1 MRSPPMHQSSQ
12 TAALITTRLIKP
24 GREEEFAR
32 WAERLDAAASRDA
45 DAAGVVRL
53 EQPSGLVYAVHR
65 FRTAADARRWQ
76 EAPARHAIEAEAEDF
91 SSGCS
96 QLEVGSRIQVRVPS
110 ETAIPK
116 WKTWVATWLAVF
128 PLLLALNGLVA
139 LLPFKLPQPVE
150 LAVTSLVMTATLTW
164 LILPRI
170 RKLFRSWLLAD
181 EDGGLRKDPS

>member
-1 MRSPPMHQSSQ
+1 MHDPDQP
-12 TAALITTRLIKP
+12 AALVTTRLIRP
-24 GREEEFAR
+24 GREDEFAR
-32 WAERLDAAASRDA
+32 WAERLDEAAAREA

-65 FRTAADARRWQ
+65 FRSAADARRWQ
-76 EAPARHAIEAEAEDF
+76 GASARRALEAEAEAF

-96 QLEVGSRIQVRVPS
+96 QLEEGRRVEIRVPS

-116 WKTWVATWLAVF
+116 WKTWIATWFAVF

-139 LLPFKLPQPVE
+139 LLPFKLPPPVE

-164 LILPRI
+164 FVLPYI
-170 RKLFRSWLLAD
+170 RKRLRSWLLAD
-181 EDGGLRKDPS
+181 GEDGLRRDPG

>member
-1 MRSPPMHQSSQ
+1 MSPPTTDLDQP
-12 TAALITTRLIKP
+12 AALITTRLIKE
-24 GREEEFAR
+24 GREDEFAR
-32 WAERLDAAASRDA
+32 WAERLDDAALREA
-45 DAAGVVRL
+45 DVAGVVRL

-65 FRTAADARRWQ
+65 FRNPADARRWRD
-76 EAPARHAIEAEAEDF
+76 APARRALEEEAEAF

-96 QLEVGSRIQVRVPS
+96 QLEQGRRVQVRVPS

-116 WKTWVATWLAVF
+116 WKTWIATWLAVF

-139 LLPFKLPQPVE
+139 LLPFKLPQPIE

-170 RKLFRSWLLAD
+170 RKLLRPWLLAGD
-181 EDGGLRKDPS
+181 DGGLRKDPG